1 MPYSVDEIIQ
11 ALILDFLGIFFL
23 SKWIFL
29 GWNENPNGCIQT
41 VIFTNSLD
49 FSFKTFLQ
57 IGLLISGVYAGM
69 VCFSYD
75 GIVGQFID
83 VQCISDTQLQGGEH
97 QGANRSPL
105 CG

>member
-1 MPYSVDEIIQ
+1 MDVLFKRQYSQ
-11 ALILDFLGIFFL
+11 ILWIFL
-23 SKWIFL
+23 SKLF
-29 GWNENPNGCIQT
+29 
-41 VIFTNSLD
+41 
-49 FSFKTFLQ
+49 FKLVYLF
-57 IGLLISGVYAGM
+57 SGVYAGM